1 MYYPKSQIKPS
12 QFTNGDELVEK
23 ITKSAYRGY
32 YFKTS
37 TNQYFTGKYP
47 NDLPNTE
54 LELVSGTAEGL
65 GNDATFSDPG
75 AEDFYIPEVE
85 KATEESNYFSLPM
98 GYLISNPITT
108 AYSKVPRRPLQT
120 ACKPTKEDYDFGE
133 IQRYIVKKSNNN
145 LYIEISK
152 KEYILFKD
160 RSPIVQFQL
169 YIPITF
175 PWILTGKDRKAVATL
190 NYKTLELKEKAFK
203 IQGLVDR
210 YKNNYSQYYKVVGV
224 QDNLETDGT
233 EYVVS
238 TTGLPYKGK
247 YHIHPTKGAMVG
259 ATHTPQFHNSLDL
272 ISLNT
277 TGSSNNISPTTSRG
291 SFGSY

>member
-23 ITKSAYRGY
+23 LTKSAYRGY

-37 TNQYFTGKYP
+37 TNEYFSGKYP
-47 NDLPNTE
+47 NDRPNIE
-54 LELVSGTAEGL
+54 LELVNGTAAGL

-85 KATEESNYFSLPM
+85 NATEESNYFTLPM
-98 GYLISNPITT
+98 DYLLSNSRTT

-133 IQRYIVKKSNNN
+133 IQRYIVKKTNNN

-175 PWILTGKDRKAVATL
+175 PWILTGKDRKQVSTL
-190 NYKTLELKEKAFK
+190 NYKTLELKERAFK
-203 IQGLVDR
+203 IQGLVNK
-210 YKNNYSQYYKVVGV
+210 YKNNYSQYYKIVGV

-259 ATHTPQFHNSLDL
+259 KTHTSESHNSLDR
-272 ISLNT
+272 IILNT
-277 TGSSNNISPTTSRG
+277 TGSNNDIPPTTGVRSSG
-291 SFGSY
+291 Y